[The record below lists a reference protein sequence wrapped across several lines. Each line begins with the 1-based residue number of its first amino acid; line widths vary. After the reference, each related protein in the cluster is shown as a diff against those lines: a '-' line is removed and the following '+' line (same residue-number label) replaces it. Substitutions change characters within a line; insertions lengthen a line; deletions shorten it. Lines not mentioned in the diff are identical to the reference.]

1 MEPTRQLI
9 LKKPADLAVHPK
21 VALTPEL
28 TEDAPEWAAIL
39 GMTEERQEILTPLFI
54 TPEDEVLDGRHRL
67 KAARACKLKTVPCL
81 VIEDE
86 DDQARIILDSICARR
101 HYTKS
106 ARAYLALPLIEE
118 AVAEG
123 IARRTRNSDKGKG
136 FGVQKTKPNSVGFRE
151 KNGSDELA
159 MKLGINPEYIRLARN
174 TAEVF
179 KVADAYL
186 DKWLLAH
193 EGEARRWEKHQAEG
207 MSFNV
212 WRAARLSDM
221 GENPTDPSCW
231 ELIPENLRERFEH
244 ELFCEDMG
252 LGAINKAVRA
262 TLETKGKP
270 RADLDGGNPL
280 LHRTL
285 MTKVTS
291 FSDTMWKNWS
301 SIPATGRV
309 EVIGRLTERVK
320 TWPEDVRRA
329 LAANLMEGRVGK

>member
-1 MEPTRQLI
+1 MNETTRQITLRK
-9 LKKPADLAVHPK
+9 LADLAVHPK

-28 TEDAPEWAAIL
+28 NEEASEWAAIL
-39 GMTEERQEILTPLFI
+39 GMTEERGEILTPLFI
-54 TPEDEVLDGRHRL
+54 TPDDEVLDGRHRL

-118 AVAEG
+118 AVADS
-123 IARRTRNSDKGKG
+123 ARRSLNNLKVGTKSP
-136 FGVQKTKPNSVGFRE
+136 KPNSVGFRE
-151 KNGSDELA
+151 KNGSEELA
-159 MKLGINPEYIRLARN
+159 VKLGINPEYLRLARN
-174 TAEVF
+174 TAEAF
-179 KVADAYL
+179 KHADAFL

-193 EGEARRWEKHQAEG
+193 PTEAKRWEKHETEG

-221 GENPTDPSCW
+221 GENANDPSAW

-244 ELFCEDMG
+244 ELFNEDMG

-270 RADLDGGNPL
+270 RADLDVNNPV

-285 MTKVTS
+285 MTKVNS
-291 FSDTMWKNWS
+291 FSDTMWKHWS
-301 SIPATGRV
+301 TIPATGRV
-309 EVIGRLTERVK
+309 EVIGRLAERVK

-329 LAANLMEGRVGK
+329 LAANLKEGGTGK